1 MKKEN
6 TKKKRPQTKNIW
18 YDWLINFVL
27 KPIKNDENVSEKIF
41 KANTTKYYY
50 KPIRGSRI
58 ESRKPKNQK

>member
-1 MKKEN
+1 M
-6 TKKKRPQTKNIW
+6 

-27 KPIKNDENVSEKIF
+27 KPIKNDDNVSEKIF

-58 ESRKPKNQK
+58 ESRKPKKQK